1 MKRALSI
8 FVCALMA
15 FVLVGCGSAN
25 SAIKSLENEGLTVE
39 SADQT
44 EMDSF
49 IEEYSIEGF
58 KNLHYVYSESDKV
71 DSLVLVGIIVEYKS
85 SNALEDALGLSNED
99 GLGQRPS
106 NIYKNCLIIELSLSY
121 DLMEIILE

>member
-8 FVCALMA
+8 FVCTLMA
-15 FVLVGCGSAN
+15 FVLIGCGAAN
-25 SAIKSLENEGLTVE
+25 SAIKSLENEGLTVQ
-39 SADQT
+39 SVDQT

-49 IEEYSIEGF
+49 VEDYSIEGF
-58 KNLHYVYSESDKV
+58 KNLHYVYAESDII

-85 SNALEDALGLSNED
+85 ASALEDALGLED

-106 NIYKNCLIIELSLSY
+106 NIVRNILIIDLSLSY
-121 DLMEIILE
+121 DLVEIIT